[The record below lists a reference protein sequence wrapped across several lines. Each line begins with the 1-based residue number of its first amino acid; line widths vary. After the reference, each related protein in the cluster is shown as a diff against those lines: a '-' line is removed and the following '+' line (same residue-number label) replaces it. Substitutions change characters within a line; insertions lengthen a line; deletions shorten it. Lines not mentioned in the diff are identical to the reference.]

1 MKYLATTA
9 ALAAACILSPAF
21 AQLKPPSATQ
31 AAPTGAGTPSSQATG
46 ENTDKEN
53 AGKLA
58 AQGWLVLLDRKDWGR
73 AWETTAAVFRSKV
86 PLATWMDGIPKV
98 RGSLGDFVERVPVEA
113 AYRTAL
119 EGQPPGEYVTV
130 IFASK
135 FKDRELQ
142 EVVTTV
148 HESDGRWRVTGYS
161 TR

>member
-1 MKYLATTA
+1 MKYIATIA
-9 ALAAACILSPAF
+9 ALAAACILTTPAF
-21 AQLKPPSATQ
+21 AQLKPPQGTQ
-31 AAPTGAGTPSSQATG
+31 APAAAPGASAGQ
-46 ENTDKEN
+46 NTEKEN

-73 AWETTAAVFRSKV
+73 AWETSATVFRSKV

-98 RGSLGDFVERVPVEA
+98 RASLGDFVERVPVES

-130 IFASK
+130 IFDSK
-135 FKDRELQ
+135 FKDREVQ

-148 HESDGRWRVTGYS
+148 HDSDGHWRVTGYS